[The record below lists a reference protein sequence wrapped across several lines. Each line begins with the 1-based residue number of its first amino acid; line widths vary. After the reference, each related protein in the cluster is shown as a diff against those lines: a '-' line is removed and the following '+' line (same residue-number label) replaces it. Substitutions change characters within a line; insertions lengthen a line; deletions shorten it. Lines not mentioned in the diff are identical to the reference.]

1 MLASLRKKHTTSL
14 TWLILLSM
22 FTWKMRDVVDRNL
35 YGVLTVISGRAHL
48 TVPFTRNAILDAG
61 GWKRERPN
69 SPRKKWKMD
78 AGTVGGSLFL
88 VEKHGA
94 SFTSLIRRSGSFNN
108 TLTWRS
114 SSRFDRPS
122 FGRPLPTKTSRMVT
136 RRKHSTR
143 TQNSRPAPLSTRN
156 LVTHRTTSA
165 LNRMLPAPLDR
176 NWLSL
181 LLGRTLDGQSLL
193 VSTQQAPLPR
203 TLTTGLTVG
212 RTWSRPRIATPNTSS
227 KMV

>member
-1 MLASLRKKHTTSL
+1 M
-14 TWLILLSM
+14 
-22 FTWKMRDVVDRNL
+22 DRNL

-48 TVPFTRNAILDAG
+48 MVPFTRNATLGAG

-69 SPRKKWKMD
+69 SPRKKWKTD
-78 AGTVGGSLFL
+78 AGTVGGSPFL

-114 SSRFDRPS
+114 SLRFDRLS
-122 FGRPLPTKTSRMVT
+122 FGRPLPTKTFRMAT
-136 RRKHSTR
+136 RRKHSTW
-143 TQNSRPAPLSTRN
+143 TQNSRPAPSSTRN

-165 LNRMLPAPLDR
+165 LNRTLLVPLDR

-181 LLGRTLDGQSLL
+181 LLGRTLDGRSLP
-193 VSTQQAPLPR
+193 VSTRQAPLPR
-203 TLTTGLTVG
+203 TLTTELTADP
-212 RTWSRPRIATPNTSS
+212 TWSRPRIATPNTSL
-227 KMV
+227 KMA